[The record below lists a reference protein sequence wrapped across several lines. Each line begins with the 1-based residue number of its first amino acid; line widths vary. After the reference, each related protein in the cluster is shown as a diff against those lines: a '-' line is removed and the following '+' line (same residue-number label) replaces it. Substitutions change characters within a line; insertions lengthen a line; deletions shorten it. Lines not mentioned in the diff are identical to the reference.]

1 MKTTIMT
8 ALVACAFSAL
18 NIVGAAQAESIF
30 MGLGDLPGGGYET
43 LASGISADG
52 SVVTGRASSDLGKEA
67 YRWTAATGM
76 VGLGIFDDGSS
87 QGFGISADGSV
98 IVGTQTSVTLPNA
111 EAFRWEG
118 GVFTPLG
125 FLPSPMASHSRASA
139 TSADGSVVVGSSN
152 SIEGSNEAF
161 RWEGGVM
168 TGLGDLPGGSFDSTA
183 TGVSSDGSVVA
194 GWGRSATDIEA
205 FRWTQADG
213 MVGLGALPGGILSR
227 GDAISADGSTIVG
240 QASSSLGD
248 QAFRW
253 TQADGMVG
261 LGDLPG
267 GIVDSFA
274 HAVSSDG
281 TVIVG
286 LGVGQPGSSGA
297 FIWDLINGMRSI
309 QNILLADGLSV
320 GWELGKATGISAD
333 GLTIIGA
340 GINPDGQVE
349 AWIASLRPDPPVN
362 DSVTDAG
369 DPAIELT
376 SVEVRRDQELFVCVL
391 NVASGSGGLVKKSAF
406 ICNIDF
412 HDNELE
418 RTARCR
424 ANDDRD
430 FNDLYKLGNNGV
442 CPTADIS
449 LTYEIKTRG
458 GGCEGL
464 PSIVCAEEEVDAEGD
479 IDEMCDGDVSGDDA
493 VSCSISVTASLDDI
507 ADFRDEEC
515 DDVSLECLT
524 TKDGATGNY
533 DVLVFFE
540 SSLKK
545 NLDQVPDTD
554 DKNVPNEIRETKVIT
569 LTDPTL

>member
-1 MKTTIMT
+1 MSIIRTFVLIVLTG
-8 ALVACAFSAL
+8 AGVVGVAISS
-18 NIVGAAQAESIF
+18 AQATLIF
-30 MGLGDLPGGGYET
+30 TGLGDLPGGDFAT
-43 LASGISADG
+43 LAGGISADG
-52 SVVTGRASSDLGKEA
+52 SVVTGSVSSDLGREA
-67 YRWTAATGM
+67 YRWTEATGM

-139 TSADGSVVVGSSN
+139 TSADGSVVVGSGN
-152 SIEGSNEAF
+152 SIGGTEAF

-183 TGVSSDGSVVA
+183 TGVSADGSVVA
-194 GWGRSATDIEA
+194 GSGRSATDLEA

-213 MVGLGALPGGILSR
+213 MVGLGALPGGTLSR
-227 GDAISADGSTIVG
+227 GGAISADGSTIVG

-340 GINPDGQVE
+340 GINPDGQTE
-349 AWIASLRPDPPVN
+349 GWIASFDALPPPVDPPPPNGIPEPGNLALFGLGLLGLGVM
-362 DSVTDAG
+362 
-369 DPAIELT
+369 
-376 SVEVRRDQELFVCVL
+376 RRRR
-391 NVASGSGGLVKKSAF
+391 
-406 ICNIDF
+406 
-412 HDNELE
+412 E
-418 RTARCR
+418 RT
-424 ANDDRD
+424 
-430 FNDLYKLGNNGV
+430 
-442 CPTADIS
+442 
-449 LTYEIKTRG
+449 G
-458 GGCEGL
+458 GPL
-464 PSIVCAEEEVDAEGD
+464 
-479 IDEMCDGDVSGDDA
+479 
-493 VSCSISVTASLDDI
+493 
-507 ADFRDEEC
+507 
-515 DDVSLECLT
+515 
-524 TKDGATGNY
+524 
-533 DVLVFFE
+533 
-540 SSLKK
+540 
-545 NLDQVPDTD
+545 
-554 DKNVPNEIRETKVIT
+554 
-569 LTDPTL
+569 